1 MNRAQKIA
9 WFNLIVVAITI
20 GITAAAVIV
29 LTLSSGMPWA
39 LYGLGFGGIV
49 VFSLIS
55 PLVFRGKKHPGEI
68 SFDERDEH
76 IHRRALQAG
85 DSASCTLFL
94 VVCMGVFLVVGLSG
108 SVPAVVLPMMVG
120 WAFICGKFAESIAI
134 LVQYGWTNKGEKS

>member
-20 GITAAAVIV
+20 GITAAAVIA
-29 LTLSSGMPWA
+29 LTLSNGMPWA

-76 IHRRALQAG
+76 IHRRALQAS

-94 VVCMGVFLVVGLSG
+94 GVCMGVFLVVGLSG

-120 WAFICGKFAESIAI
+120 WAFICGKLAESIAI
-134 LVQYGWTNKGEKS
+134 LVQYGWRDKDER